1 MWELLL
7 VSLFLCLVLKVR
19 YLFACLHSKGLNTQP
34 GCLFV
39 PKASLNVKEEWKP
52 CAYLS
57 CHPSPHCILFPSHF
71 ALTCKEKIFLGCREE
86 KADCAAGSLRFYHLD
101 ILMENFNSCSS
112 LRAAVKGRGGRKPVA
127 KLGGGEGGGRQSCH
141 CLSWDWL
148 CWLRWVRL
156 KQVLKNI
163 PPWPFSYFHSVVNF
177 AFSPSP
183 LVQLAETP
191 DEVVVSK
198 EWLAQCNLS
207 LYSFYVKLVRL
218 AALYNFTF
226 PNPVVT
232 VFYGPTCDSDWFCV
246 VWGSWK

>member
-1 MWELLL
+1 MLLPQ
-7 VSLFLCLVLKVR
+7 S
-19 YLFACLHSKGLNTQP
+19 
-34 GCLFV
+34 GCQRQGRE
-39 PKASLNVKEEWKP
+39 KASGQAWRERRRGEAVLP
-52 CAYLS
+52 LPQLRLAPLAPLS
-57 CHPSPHCILFPSHF
+57 PSQTGSQNILSLTLLPH
-71 ALTCKEKIFLGCREE
+71 
-86 KADCAAGSLRFYHLD
+86 
-101 ILMENFNSCSS
+101 
-112 LRAAVKGRGGRKPVA
+112 
-127 KLGGGEGGGRQSCH
+127 
-141 CLSWDWL
+141 
-148 CWLRWVRL
+148 
-156 KQVLKNI
+156 
-163 PPWPFSYFHSVVNF
+163 FSKYFHSVVNF

-207 LYSFYVKLVRL
+207 FYSFYVKLVRL